1 MAKPRC
7 LSRIF
12 AMLFLAYLT
21 AALPTAANSTAMT
34 TTVTSPSATSTPIP
48 SPVYLL
54 INPAA
59 TPAGPPD
66 YDALVPADPA
76 TTPRATADLAE
87 HGLRQT
93 TYYSCATYATT
104 THCGWH
110 RPLIPVAASSGAE
123 KTAGV
128 GSVAMVA
135 AASIAALLAVGF
147 PGIECFFRRT

>member
-1 MAKPRC
+1 M
-7 LSRIF
+7 
-12 AMLFLAYLT
+12 T
-21 AALPTAANSTAMT
+21 T

-66 YDALVPADPA
+66 YDALFPADPA

-93 TYYSCATYATT
+93 TYYSCAT
-104 THCGWH
+104 
-110 RPLIPVAASSGAE
+110 PLIPVAASSGAE

-128 GSVAMVA
+128 GSAAMVA
-135 AASIAALLAVGF
+135 AALIAALLAVGF